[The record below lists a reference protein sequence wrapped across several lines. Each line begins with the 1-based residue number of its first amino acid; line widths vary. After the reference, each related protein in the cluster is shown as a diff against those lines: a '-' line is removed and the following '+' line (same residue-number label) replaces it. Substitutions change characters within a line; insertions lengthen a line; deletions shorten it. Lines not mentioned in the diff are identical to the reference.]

1 MKEGKKK
8 IENGKKR
15 GDGERT
21 IDINRYKVKQ
31 MKRERLQNLKLI
43 SVFERK
49 KKK

>member
-1 MKEGKKK
+1 M
-8 IENGKKR
+8 
-15 GDGERT
+15 T
-21 IDINRYKVKQ
+21 IDINRYKVVQ